1 MFKYGNRILNPERVD
16 AEKGSLRERLSIA
29 ASWAKV
35 SQSCRWEIGRRGRKE
50 NISPSAETKHRPRI
64 FELAPFCTVLAV
76 G

>member
-1 MFKYGNRILNPERVD
+1 M
-16 AEKGSLRERLSIA
+16 

-35 SQSCRWEIGRRGRKE
+35 SQSCRWEIVGRERKE
-50 NISPSAETKHRPRI
+50 NISPRAETKHGPRV

>member
-1 MFKYGNRILNPERVD
+1 M
-16 AEKGSLRERLSIA
+16 

-35 SQSCRWEIGRRGRKE
+35 SQSCRWEIDGRGRKE
-50 NISPSAETKHRPRI
+50 NISPSAETKHGPRV

>member
-1 MFKYGNRILNPERVD
+1 M
-16 AEKGSLRERLSIA
+16 

-35 SQSCRWEIGRRGRKE
+35 SQSCRWEIDGRGRKE
-50 NISPSAETKHRPRI
+50 SISPSAETKHGPRV